1 MKERTMTIRESANCA
16 FGVARLVFDAGAALL
31 SVAVAVPVAFAAG
44 EARSMAHAARGDIT
58 PATGPS
64 DSEHV
69 HDLGTV
75 VELI

>member
-1 MKERTMTIRESANCA
+1 MTIRESANCA
-16 FGVARLVFDAGAALL
+16 FGVARLAFDAGAALL

-44 EARSMAHAARGDIT
+44 EARSRALTARGDIT
-58 PATGPS
+58 PAPGTS

-75 VELI
+75 VELN

>member
-1 MKERTMTIRESANCA
+1 MTIRESANCA

-44 EARSMAHAARGDIT
+44 EARSMALTARGDIT
-58 PATGPS
+58 PAGGPA